1 MHLSK
6 LFSWILRMILII
18 CIAITMGTTL
28 TSAVSLK
35 VNTPNLVKHVIN
47 KTAQESGNSDVQNG
61 LAIVQALGVEDALIS
76 KLPKNI
82 KLQTSIYNFYQFTD
96 SYQKEG
102 KLTAQNLNLPNK
114 TDQQK
119 TVNDL
124 VLKFANSKLDE
135 NKSEINQG
143 ISYYKMFFYGVL
155 ILYLLAIVLVL
166 FNKRIAFIPLL
177 LASVGSYAVV
187 GYAAG
192 QLNTSLQNAIY
203 SGIRIHLDSG
213 FSMSVVLA
221 IIISV
226 IWFAIAGLGKDH
238 MLKKGKHA
246 A

>member
-18 CIAITMGTTL
+18 CIFITMGTTL
-28 TSAVSLK
+28 SSAVTLK
-35 VNTPNLVKHVIN
+35 VNAPNLVKHVIN
-47 KTAQESGNSDVQNG
+47 KTVQESNNSNVQNG
-61 LAIVQALGVEDALIS
+61 LALVQALGVEDALLE

-82 KLQTSIYNFYQFTD
+82 KLQTSMYHFYQFTD

-102 KLTAQNLNLPNK
+102 KLTAENLKLPNK
-114 TDQQK
+114 NDQQK

-135 NKSEINQG
+135 NKNEIAQG
-143 ISYYKMFFYGVL
+143 ISYYKIFFYGVL
-155 ILYLLAIVLVL
+155 VLYLLAILFVLL
-166 FNKRIAFIPLL
+166 NKRIAFIPLL
-177 LASVGSYAVV
+177 LASIGSYATI
-187 GYAAG
+187 GYLAS
-192 QLNTSLQNAIY
+192 QLNTSLQTTIY
-203 SGIRIHLDSG
+203 SGIRISLDSG
-213 FSMSVVLA
+213 FSMSIILS

-226 IWFAIAGLGKDH
+226 IWFATAGLGKDH